1 MTRPIYPFLFIIFHV
16 HWKDKI
22 KIKTITA
29 WLQSALVHFAPC
41 KVFQSCF
48 SCLFFG
54 MNRMICKVSVL
65 HISFIG
71 LHHSIIS
78 IISIFHTT
86 MVTNQLVVNLWVWKK
101 IKKKTACSNP
111 HAHMDEKEKNVCVI
125 LCVVTWMK
133 VNLNVK
139 TF

>member
-101 IKKKTACSNP
+101 IKKKNCLLKSTCP
-111 HAHMDEKEKNVCVI
+111 HGWERKKCVCYFV
-125 LCVVTWMK
+125 CRY
-133 VNLNVK
+133 LNESQ
-139 TF
+139 FEC